1 MSMKTHWFFTH
12 VFQSFLQIDPLK
24 LGIFQGNLSLQR

>member
-12 VFQSFLQIDPLK
+12 VFQSFLQNIPAK
-24 LGIFQGNLSLQR
+24 LPVFYGNLRY